1 MKTVYVLK
9 CDTDGTM
16 RSIPEPFGVALTK
29 EEDAKRFATDFKNY
43 GYKQSYEKLTI
54 YKSLENALNKIEEDE
69 ININEI
75 IEKKI
80 TEVED
85 YGWMTYEDKQTCIDI
100 LYELKEEL
108 CSKN

>member
-1 MKTVYVLK
+1 MSYSRLK
-9 CDTDGTM
+9 IV
-16 RSIPEPFGVALTK
+16 IPNL
-29 EEDAKRFATDFKNY
+29 
-43 GYKQSYEKLTI
+43 S
-54 YKSLENALNKIEEDE
+54 ENEDE
-69 ININEI
+69 DEDCISRAAINAALVETVNC
-75 IEKKI
+75 IERAVEMDKKI

>member
-1 MKTVYVLK
+1 MKIVYVLK

>member
-85 YGWMTYEDKQTCIDI
+85 YGWMTYEDKQTCIHL

>member
-1 MKTVYVLK
+1 M
-9 CDTDGTM
+9 
-16 RSIPEPFGVALTK
+16 S
-29 EEDAKRFATDFKNY
+29 
-43 GYKQSYEKLTI
+43 
-54 YKSLENALNKIEEDE
+54 
-69 ININEI
+69 INEI

-85 YGWMTYEDKQTCIDI
+85 YCWMTYEDKQTCIDI